1 MNPYASFL
9 GDQKPLEVIAE
20 TPRRLEALLG
30 TLGPE
35 RAGTSPAPQ
44 KWSAREIA
52 CHLADCEL
60 VFAFRFRQTLA
71 EDHHVIQPF
80 DQEKW
85 AKTYEVLSAREA
97 LAVFSAVRGWNL
109 KLLGSLPPEM
119 FSKRA
124 THPERGETNF
134 RELTET
140 MAGHDIN
147 HLRQVEQIVS
157 RRGSPIRISA

>member
-9 GDQKPLEVIAE
+9 GDRQPFQVIAE
-20 TPRRLEALLG
+20 TPKRLEALLG

-35 RAGTSPAPQ
+35 RAGISPAPK

-60 VFAFRFRQTLA
+60 VFAFRLRQTLA

-80 DQEKW
+80 DQEEW
-85 AKTYEVLSAREA
+85 AKRYDGLSAREA
-97 LAVFSAVRGWNL
+97 SAVFAAVRGWNL
-109 KLLGSLPPEM
+109 KFLGSVSPEA

-134 RELTET
+134 RELVET

-147 HLRQVEQIVS
+147 HLRQLEGIAS
-157 RRGSPIRISA
+157 RLAGAK